1 MLEQCG
7 STFSGILDFLQKIK
21 MGEKNK
27 EEVRLSG
34 YLEKKGGMKLIPAWK
49 QYWFVLKGQLLLYYR
64 SEADYLHI
72 SVHKGSINMGLASN
86 VRPGLNR
93 PNIIEIITRTQIITL
108 RTKDRST
115 QEQWLQAMLES
126 MAVPKSARN
135 STVPMH
141 MRYSLD
147 NLPAVSK
154 DVPPADNNNC
164 ATPAQESKDSIIARI
179 NRLGGRSY
187 GTGSFESAIHRH
199 SISHRAAC
207 ETDNNA
213 EEQDKRTSQD
223 GSYVSEYA
231 YVDNKL
237 YHRSQSDNIPDMSS
251 TAATVSN
258 LSENENDDEYEQLPI
273 ESSKMVAQHEHRST
287 DSVERE
293 QHIVTRT
300 QGIRPPIVEP
310 ELPPRSPSDRKQHV
324 SDAEEDLEY
333 AECYEEVGLKEN
345 KQVNGKEKTKVKK
358 KNSKKVKN
366 KNKELKQEP
375 VNKEKNSR
383 NGKNSF
389 FKSVFGHYRRK
400 AETGKMRNSPDQVIE
415 DLPEE
420 PTYESVECPPAIPT
434 EASETDLTEVSP
446 TKGVC
451 KKSLLP
457 SITLTE
463 LQQKLRTYDDHKDAE
478 ISNTD
483 CNDSNGLQDDDHTEK
498 SSESSP
504 PSLPPRRS
512 IERRS
517 SSPWHDVP
525 TNNSPVDADSNKFIL
540 TQEEQDSL
548 LGTPQGFALLKS
560 KWQAAERGG
569 EWNPELH
576 HLKLQSPDED
586 VKKEDSDSM
595 LSLSHLYSKVDKKSK
610 TTLEKMD
617 STELKFQSV
626 EQHLTMPVS
635 SSVRDEHPD
644 RDCGILNANREDSK
658 KEEEDSFQ
666 QDSLMSCLSSDKEC
680 NMSHDS
686 LQDKSLNIEMS
697 TSKKNEKHIQE
708 LSNRNSNDLNILLAQ
723 LAEIT
728 TAPLLTPGATSSLV
742 NYPHSDMN
750 DQLALMEPIRR
761 RRHSEPDYDIPRPHQ
776 LLLIQPLS
784 EAERSPLLDNKH
796 RECQQF
802 DDAVSCNLSI
812 SPDSLEPVPGH

>member
-1 MLEQCG
+1 
-7 STFSGILDFLQKIK
+7 
-21 MGEKNK
+21 MGEQNK
-27 EEVRLSG
+27 EGVRLSG

-64 SEADYLHI
+64 SEADYLNI

-93 PNIIEIITRTQIITL
+93 PNIIEIITRTQIVTL

-147 NLPAVSK
+147 NLPVVSK
-154 DVPPADNNNC
+154 DVQTADNNNC
-164 ATPAQESKDSIIARI
+164 ATTVGESKDSIIARI

-199 SISHRAAC
+199 SISHRAAQ
-207 ETDNNA
+207 ETENGAEVDN
-213 EEQDKRTSQD
+213 RISQD

-231 YVDNKL
+231 YIDNKL
-237 YHRSQSDNIPDMSS
+237 YHRSQSDSIHNISS
-251 TAATVSN
+251 SAAVVKN
-258 LSENENDDEYEQLPI
+258 ISEDEDDDDDAYEQLPVD
-273 ESSKMVAQHEHRST
+273 SLKKQAQHEQRHT
-287 DSVERE
+287 DSLERE
-293 QHIVTRT
+293 QHTVSTI
-300 QGIRPPIVEP
+300 QGNRPPILEP
-310 ELPPRSPSDRKQHV
+310 ELPPRSPSKRKQHI

-333 AECYEEVGLKEN
+333 AECYEEVGLNEN
-345 KQVNGKEKTKVKK
+345 KQGNGKEKAKLKK
-358 KNSKKVKN
+358 KNSKKVKS

-375 VNKEKNSR
+375 LNKEKNSK
-383 NGKNSF
+383 NGKSSF
-389 FKSVFGHYRRK
+389 FKSVFGHYRKK
-400 AETGKMRNSPDQVIE
+400 AETEKISSGPDQAIT

-420 PTYESVECPPAIPT
+420 PAYESVECTPAIP
-434 EASETDLTEVSP
+434 APAIPADVSETDLSEVSP

-451 KKSLLP
+451 KRSLLP

-463 LQQKLRTYDDHKDAE
+463 LQQKLKTYDDHKDGE
-478 ISNTD
+478 TSNAD
-483 CNDSNGLQDDDHTEK
+483 NKGNNGIPDDEHTEK

-512 IERRS
+512 IERRP

-525 TNNSPVDADSNKFIL
+525 TNNSPVDGDSNKL
-540 TQEEQDSL
+540 TLSQEQQDSL
-548 LGTPQGFALLKS
+548 LGTPEGFALLKS

-576 HLKLQSPDED
+576 HLKLLQSPDED
-586 VKKEDSDSM
+586 IKKEDSDSM
-595 LSLSHLYSKVDKKSK
+595 PSLSHLYSKVDKKSK
-610 TTLEKMD
+610 TSLDKMD
-617 STELKFQSV
+617 SRELNFQPG
-626 EQHLTMPVS
+626 EQQLIIPVS
-635 SSVRDEHPD
+635 PSHKIPITRTDVREEQLDGD
-644 RDCGILNANREDSK
+644 YGMMDTSREDSK
-658 KEEEDSFQ
+658 KEEEDNFQ
-666 QDSLMSCLSSDKEC
+666 QDSLMSCLSSDKEYII
-680 NMSHDS
+680 SRDS
-686 LQDKSLNIEMS
+686 LQDKSLSLELP
-697 TSKKNEKHIQE
+697 TDQKNERHIQE
-708 LSNRNSNDLNILLAQ
+708 LNNRNSNDLNILLAQ

-750 DQLALMEPIRR
+750 DKLALMEPIRR

-776 LLLIQPLS
+776 PLLIQPPS
-784 EAERSPLLDNKH
+784 DAERSPNLDKKH
-796 RECQQF
+796 RERHQYE
-802 DDAVSCNLSI
+802 DAISCNLSI
-812 SPDSLEPVPGH
+812 SPDSLEPVPSH